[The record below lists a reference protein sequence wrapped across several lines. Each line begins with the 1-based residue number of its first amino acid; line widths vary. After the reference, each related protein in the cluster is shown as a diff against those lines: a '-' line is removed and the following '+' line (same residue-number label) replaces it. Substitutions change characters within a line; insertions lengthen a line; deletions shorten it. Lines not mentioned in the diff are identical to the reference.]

1 MQALLSDLTPLNLR
15 LASSGGGKSAP
26 GSRGNIFGYWV
37 PPPEA
42 PKEAPPPPPIQLIS
56 LQPQTAVAGTPRPVT
71 LVVTGNK
78 IPADAQMLIDGS
90 PRVTK
95 RLSETQLSTEIS
107 PGDYS
112 MARGMNIEV
121 KSKSNPAENSN
132 SIQFVVQPA
141 PEPQFIYKGRL
152 GTLNQPQYN
161 YAVLELSATK
171 EIKRAKIGDTIMGIW
186 RVDAI
191 TADGIDVTLTQYDIK
206 RRVQLQERPK

>member
-1 MQALLSDLTPLNLR
+1 
-15 LASSGGGKSAP
+15 
-26 GSRGNIFGYWV
+26 
-37 PPPEA
+37 
-42 PKEAPPPPPIQLIS
+42 
-56 LQPQTAVAGTPRPVT
+56 VT

-78 IPADAQMLIDGS
+78 IPADAEMLIDGS
-90 PRVTK
+90 PRPTK

-141 PEPQFIYKGRL
+141 PEPQFIYKARL
-152 GTLNQPQYN
+152 GTLSQPQYN
-161 YAVLELSATK
+161 YAGVEISATK
-171 EIKRAKIGDTIMGIW
+171 VIQRAKVGDTIMGIW

-191 TADGIDVTLTQYDIK
+191 TADGIELTLTQYDIK